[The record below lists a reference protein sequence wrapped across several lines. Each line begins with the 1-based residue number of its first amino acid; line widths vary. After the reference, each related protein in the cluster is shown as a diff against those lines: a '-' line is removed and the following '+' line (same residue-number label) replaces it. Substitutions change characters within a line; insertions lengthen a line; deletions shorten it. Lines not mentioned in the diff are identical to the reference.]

1 MRYSPPMNPLS
12 AELAA
17 FTIRVYDLLRKQ
29 GVRVKMHCSRTNAG
43 AFEASRSKYLEIN
56 GGATR
61 IRISDHRLP
70 RNSPNQEGRAKIDLE
85 LIINSLRSAAS
96 EEQRA
101 KQWIEQNYGSP
112 QIQALAS

>member
-1 MRYSPPMNPLS
+1 MRYSPPTNPLS

-17 FTIRVYDLLRKQ
+17 FTIRIYDLLHKQ

-56 GGATR
+56 GGEAR

-85 LIINSLRSAAS
+85 LIINSLRAAS
-96 EEQRA
+96 SEEERA
-101 KQWIEQNYGSP
+101 NQWIEQNYGSP